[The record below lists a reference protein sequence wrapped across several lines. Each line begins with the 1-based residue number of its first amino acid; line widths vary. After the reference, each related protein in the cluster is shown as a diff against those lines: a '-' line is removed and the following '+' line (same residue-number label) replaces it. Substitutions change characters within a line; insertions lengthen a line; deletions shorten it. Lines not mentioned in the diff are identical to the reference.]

1 MFQHCHQSFAENP
14 QVTEPPWKEAIEVN
28 DLKQEKTRASPQP
41 YDRITEN
48 PKLRN
53 RNKYRGY
60 STTTTLSKTNTGKYQ
75 TQSGLAVTQY
85 I

>member
-28 DLKQEKTRASPQP
+28 DLKQEKTRDSQP
-41 YDRITEN
+41 YEQITEK

-60 STTTTLSKTNTGKYQ
+60 TTTTTNTRKYQ
-75 TQSGLAVTQY
+75 QQSGLTITKY
-85 I
+85 KT